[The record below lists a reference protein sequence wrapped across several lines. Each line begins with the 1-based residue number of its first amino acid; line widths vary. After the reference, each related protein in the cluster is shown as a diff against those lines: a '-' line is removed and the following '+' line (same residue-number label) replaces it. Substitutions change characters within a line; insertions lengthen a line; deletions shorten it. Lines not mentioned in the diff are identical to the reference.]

1 MTNKKPL
8 IILVGP
14 TAVGKTKISI
24 EVAKQL
30 GCQIISADS
39 MQVYKYMDIGTA
51 KITDEEQQG
60 IKHYLIDEV
69 FPNED
74 FSVSD
79 FQRKA
84 NNYIDTIISKNK
96 IPLIVGGTGLYV
108 NSLVYDLDFTNAV
121 SNWNYRDKLL
131 EEIEMFGNEY
141 IYNKL
146 KDVDPESAARIHIN
160 DSKRIVRALEV
171 YHETGKTM
179 SSSYDSFRKP
189 SPYYDVVMI
198 GLKMD
203 RTKLYERINLRVD
216 KMIEMGLIEE
226 VRKLLDMGYH
236 DSMTSMKGLGYK
248 EIIKY
253 LEGEYT
259 YNEAIEIL
267 KRDSRR
273 FAKRQLT
280 WFRRDDRI
288 YWVDID
294 EITCEEVVSNII
306 KYVRETLK
314 SNRIFNNII

>member
-1 MTNKKPL
+1 MTNRKPI

-24 EVAKQL
+24 EVAKKL

-39 MQVYKYMDIGTA
+39 MQIYKFMNIGTA
-51 KITDEEQQG
+51 KVTGEEKEG
-60 IKHYLIDEV
+60 IKHYLIDEIL
-69 FPNED
+69 PNEE

-79 FQRKA
+79 FQKKA
-84 NNYIDTIISKNK
+84 KLYIDTIISEKK

-108 NSLVYDLDFTNAV
+108 NSLTYDLDFTKAV
-121 SNWNYRDKLL
+121 SNWDYRDKLL
-131 EEIEMFGNEY
+131 EEIKIHGNEY
-141 IYNKL
+141 LYNKL
-146 KDVDPESAARIHIN
+146 MYVDPESAERIHSN
-160 DSKRIVRALEV
+160 DTKRIVRALEV

-189 SPYYDVVMI
+189 SPYYDIVIV
-198 GLKMD
+198 GLNMD
-203 RTKLYERINLRVD
+203 RTKLYERINTRID
-216 KMIEMGLIEE
+216 KMIEMGLVEE
-226 VRKLLDMGYH
+226 VRELIDMGYN

-253 LEGEYT
+253 IEGEYT

-280 WFRRDDRI
+280 WFRKDPRVT
-288 YWVDID
+288 WVDKDSFSSEDKIVD
-294 EITCEEVVSNII
+294 FII
-306 KYVRETLK
+306 EDFTKKR
-314 SNRIFNNII
+314 NNYKIV